1 MKKIVLILF
10 SIILITNSVFA
21 ISLFTAQ
28 DISKNYLFENEM
40 VDSFSQPAIVCEEE
54 TFFVIPIINS
64 GQEISFFV
72 PVSFESGEV
81 FLSKDS
87 EKNISLTKTSYLLKK
102 LSYSDTSNYLSS
114 QLIDKIDKLISE
126 LNSKKSRLEGVIDSD
141 YSYETKQAV
150 TNSKNKIVNLI
161 NSLTEIKENLY
172 VLLEKQQDFRYL
184 PTCKKTEPLLSLFYS
199 SFKGYSELP
208 NKLSEYT
215 LSVENAIKIIVSDS
229 VLDDISKRSVLD
241 FISVPNNLNSEIN
254 SIYNYLSSTSSFYA
268 NIKEKLT
275 GTVGRNNMQL
285 YIDNLGYRKNF
296 VQVRALLYNYD
307 PDLPKYANLDSAI
320 KMILN
325 SEYRLYWKNQELVDD
340 LQSRYSILQENYAVG
355 KISGSLNNSN
365 NKGDDGGGG
374 GLMEMKLIKKN
385 VLLILGDGV
394 EEYTSVTSPVAY
406 FIVGSMLLL
415 LVIVFIIYSRRK
427 RKSSK
432 KLSKSKKDFVKEDD
446 FYNDDFPFNWLFLI

>member
-1 MKKIVLILF
+1 MKKVILILF

-28 DISKNYLFENEM
+28 DVSKSYLFENEM
-40 VDSFSQPAIVCEEE
+40 VDSFSQPAIVCGEES
-54 TFFVIPIINS
+54 FFVIPIINS

-72 PVSFESGEV
+72 PVSFKSGEV

-87 EKNISLTKTSYLLKK
+87 EKNVSLTKTSYLLKK

-126 LNSKKSRLEGVIDSD
+126 LSSKKSRLEGVIDSD

-150 TNSKNKIVNLI
+150 TNSKNKIINLI
-161 NSLTEIKENLY
+161 NSLTEIKENLS
-172 VLLEKQQDFRYL
+172 VLLEKQQDFRYA

-215 LSVENAIKIIVSDS
+215 LSVENAIKIIVADS
-229 VLDDISKRSVLD
+229 ALDDIEKRSVLD

-268 NIKEKLT
+268 IIKEKLT
-275 GTVGRNNMQL
+275 GTVGKNNMQL
-285 YIDNLGYRKNF
+285 YIDNLEYRKNF
-296 VQVRALLYNYD
+296 VEIRSLLYNYD
-307 PDLPKYANLDSAI
+307 PDLPKYSSLDSAV

-340 LQSRYSILQENYAVG
+340 LQIRYSIIQESYAIGGFGNNNLEGSIKGNNNKVG
-355 KISGSLNNSN
+355 K
-365 NKGDDGGGG
+365 G
-374 GLMEMKLIKKN
+374 GLSEVSAIKQD
-385 VLLILGDGV
+385 VLQILEDGI
-394 EEYTSVTSPVAY
+394 EEYASTTNPLAY
-406 FIVGSMLLL
+406 FIVGGVLILL
-415 LVIVFIIYSRRK
+415 IVLFIIFSRRK

-432 KLSKSKKDFVKEDD
+432 KLSKSKKDFIKEDD
-446 FYNDDFPFNWLFLI
+446 FYNNDFPFN